1 MSATPRNAPPS
12 VDVVIAGAGMAGA
25 AAAVV
30 FSELGLETLVVEP
43 GLDSAKR
50 LAGELIH
57 PPGATD
63 LAALGLLDPL
73 EKSGAAPIKGF
84 CVFAGCDEGETQG
97 YELPYAQVPGMRES
111 GLGLD
116 HVVLAGVLHR
126 ALEELP
132 HVAVWR
138 GARVTALDTRC
149 PDAVTVTISAD
160 GEVARVSAR
169 LMVGAD
175 GGSSAIRRLT
185 GIAAQRWRISTMLG
199 YVLRGVG
206 LPRPEFGNVFLDG
219 PAPVL
224 AYPVGADTVRV
235 MFDVPDNPEGTAATR
250 VDARCLAGMPG
261 DFAEHVRHAMV
272 TQQPLVSHSHQ
283 VVPERVVAGRV
294 VLLGDAAGCCHPL
307 TATGLSVCTRD
318 AWRLRDAVHERTGDI
333 PAALRRYAA
342 GREEPQRTR
351 LALAEALY
359 EIFLARTPEMR
370 LLRQAVLRYW
380 KSSPRACAASM
391 ALLSTQEG
399 RMSVMAWEYARVVG
413 YALPGLFAL
422 DGGGHLGSLGAR
434 SRAAVA
440 LSRRTLRYAGAAWR
454 AFQA

>member
-1 MSATPRNAPPS
+1 
-12 VDVVIAGAGMAGA
+12 MAGA

-73 EKSGAAPIKGF
+73 EKPGAVPVKGF
-84 CVFAGCDEGETQG
+84 CVFAGCDEGETEG
-97 YELPYAQVPGMRES
+97 YELPYAQVPGIRDR
-111 GLGLD
+111 GLALD
-116 HVVLAGVLHR
+116 HSVLAAVLHR
-126 ALEELP
+126 ALEKLP

-138 GARVTALDTRC
+138 GARVTALDTRR
-149 PDAVTVTISAD
+149 PDAVTVAISAD
-160 GEVARVSAR
+160 GQATRVSAR

-175 GGSSAIRRLT
+175 GGSSAIRRLA
-185 GIAAQRWRISTMLG
+185 GIAAQRRRISTMVG

-206 LPRPEFGNVFLDG
+206 LPRPGFGNVFVDG
-219 PAPVL
+219 SAPVL
-224 AYPVGADTVRV
+224 AYSVGADTVRV
-235 MFDVPDNPEGTAATR
+235 MFDVPDDPDGKAATHA
-250 VDARCLAGMPG
+250 DARCLAGMPG
-261 DFAEHVRHAMV
+261 VFAEHVRHAIAS
-272 TQQPLVSHSHQ
+272 QQLLASHSHQ

-318 AWRLRDAVHERTGDI
+318 AWRLRDAVHEMVDDI

-370 LLRQAVLRYW
+370 LLRGGVLRYW

-399 RMSVMAWEYARVVG
+399 RMSVMAREYARVVG

-422 DGGGHLGSLGAR
+422 NGGDHLGSLGAR
-434 SRAAVA
+434 SRATVA
-440 LSRRTLRYAGAAWR
+440 LSRRTLRYAGAAWNALR
-454 AFQA
+454 A

>member
-1 MSATPRNAPPS
+1 VSVAPTCAPRS
-12 VDVVIAGAGMAGA
+12 VDVVVAGAGMAGA

-43 GLDSAKR
+43 GLDNAKR

-63 LAALGLLDPL
+63 LAALGLLNSL
-73 EKSGAAPIKGF
+73 EKSGAAAIKGF
-84 CVFAGCDEGETQG
+84 CVFAGYDEGETG
-97 YELPYAQVPGMRES
+97 VYELPYAPVPGMRDR

-116 HVVLAGVLHR
+116 HSVLAGVLHR
-126 ALEELP
+126 ELEKLP

-138 GARVTALDTRC
+138 GARVTALDTRR
-149 PDAVTVTISAD
+149 PDAVTVEISAD
-160 GEVARVSAR
+160 GGAARVSTR
-169 LMVGAD
+169 LIVGAD

-199 YVLRGVG
+199 YVLRGVE

-219 PAPVL
+219 SAPVL
-224 AYPVGADTVRV
+224 AYPIGADTVRV
-235 MFDVPDNPEGTAATR
+235 MFDIPDDPEGTAAIR
-250 VDARCLAGMPG
+250 AAARSLAGMPG
-261 DFAEHVRHAMV
+261 VFAEHVRHAMAS
-272 TQQPLVSHSHQ
+272 QQPLVSHSYQ

-318 AWRLRDAVHERTGDI
+318 AWRLRDAVHEMAGDI
-333 PAALRRYAA
+333 PAALRRYAVR
-342 GREEPQRTR
+342 REEPQRTR

-370 LLRQAVLRYW
+370 LLRRGVLRYW

-399 RMSVMAWEYARVVG
+399 RMSVMAREYARVVG

-422 DGGGHLGSLGAR
+422 NGEGYLSSLGAR

-454 AFQA
+454 ALRT